1 MASHVELKL
10 ASLDMRFQAALA
22 EANVLYDIHQAAR
35 GAQFEH
41 EARSILAS
49 FLPYTHQVHDGFMAP
64 VVGLTKQLDVLVRP
78 RFLPELW
85 QVVPVELITVAGE
98 IKTKLGGNGKADY
111 LATATKLTSAVKA
124 SGRRRPLPFFALAGE
139 LGRSTDHAAWL
150 ASVVRDASAIAPDLW
165 PAAFSFDTRAP
176 MSAVPVGPTT
186 PLSAVTADREE
197 LSGVISIRA
206 DQLSPSAVCYF
217 WLWACLHSCD
227 EAQGLEAQYMR
238 DALRRELASGH
249 GLAAAFWPLR
259 GDNGMQQ
266 VTVGLD
272 FTEDAGRAGGRPA
285 EHVPWFSGSG
295 VVGEPKTSPD
305 VEPLAGEPGSRRFML
320 ITLAP
325 WVEEIDTWDESLW
338 GGSGTASR
346 RGHGYYEGM
355 TDQELLD
362 ASRLFWRFRPDSGTW
377 DGIDHAVVAF
387 DGTIR
392 AVLKITKM
400 IGPLW
405 DRYGFRGYVL
415 KDSELT
421 RDLIGQAVPARRN
434 PITTVEL

>member
-1 MASHVELKL
+1 MSSHVELKL

-22 EANVLYDIHQAAR
+22 EANALYDIHHGAR

-64 VVGLTKQLDVLVRP
+64 VAGLTKQLDVLIRS

-111 LATATKLTSAVKA
+111 LATAAKLAGA
-124 SGRRRPLPFFALAGE
+124 MRAGGRTRPLPFFALAGE
-139 LGRSTDHAAWL
+139 LERSTDHAAWL
-150 ASVVRDASAIAPDLW
+150 ASVVRDASATAADLW

-186 PLSAVTADREE
+186 PLSAVTADGEG
-197 LSGVISIRA
+197 LSGVISITA

-217 WLWACLHSCD
+217 WLWACLYNCG
-227 EAQGLEAQYMR
+227 EAQGLESQYMR
-238 DALRRELASGH
+238 EALRRELTSGH
-249 GLAAAFWPLR
+249 GLAASFMPLR
-259 GDNGMQQ
+259 GDNGMRQ

-272 FTEDAGRAGGRPA
+272 FTDEAGHAVHRSAA
-285 EHVPWFSGSG
+285 YVPWPSGPE
-295 VVGEPKTSPD
+295 VVREPKASPD
-305 VEPLAGEPGSRRFML
+305 VKPPAGEPGSRRFML

-346 RGHGYYEGM
+346 RGHGYYDGM

-362 ASRLFWRFRPDSGTW
+362 ASRLFWRFRPNSGTW
-377 DGIDHAVVAF
+377 DGIDHAVVSF
-387 DGTIR
+387 NGTIR
-392 AVLKITKM
+392 AVLKITQM

-405 DRYGFRGYVL
+405 DRHGFQGYVL
-415 KDSELT
+415 KDSKLT